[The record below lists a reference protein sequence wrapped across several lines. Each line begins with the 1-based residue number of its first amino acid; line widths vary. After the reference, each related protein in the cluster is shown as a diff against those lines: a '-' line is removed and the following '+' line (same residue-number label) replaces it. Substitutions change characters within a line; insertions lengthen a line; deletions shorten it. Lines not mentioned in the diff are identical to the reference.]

1 MTRNAFAEYE
11 ELCKQT
17 REQAAL
23 KQRLI
28 RMLQMVRSKTYECHE
43 LRSQP
48 VRKIVWPKA

>member
-28 RMLQMVRSKTYECHE
+28 RNAADGTLED
-43 LRSQP
+43 LRVP
-48 VRKIVWPKA
+48 RAA